1 MAATGS
7 GQRLLSCAITALI
20 LLRLAH
26 PASAAQDEPDRH
38 PQKRHKTDREDAR
51 PPDGLRPQRGFQ
63 NQFDS
68 SGSRGDFGRRDD
80 SPLEITVEKG
90 YCFINGE
97 YIAPPYE
104 VRCDAEKLTVNGR
117 EISCKPPPR
126 DFSGRGFGG
135 GFGPRGSDYS
145 LRYFFSQLHGQLALD
160 FVVMSFAGQ
169 PFASFDTS
177 HTYDLLKSFIFTGSR
192 SVRQV
197 AVRNQ
202 LPADFN
208 RGAWDEWIS
217 NYKPA
222 DELKIRA
229 AAFTN
234 AYEQNQEHALADI
247 RAQRLLESLSYP
259 LSISGMVLSVLSI
272 GHLLG
277 GRPHAGKQTRGLD
290 PSPEMI
296 RAFNWSVAFAAAL
309 SLLDLV
315 WTIIATS
322 ASTSGVTELNP
333 IGKEFIH
340 DPRNLAGFKIAV
352 TFSCLALLWLMRKHK
367 RAQIAAWWLCLVL
380 TLVTCRW
387 LVVDSLML
395 TSSV

>member
-20 LLRLAH
+20 LLRLTHSA
-26 PASAAQDEPDRH
+26 AAAQDEPDRH
-38 PQKRHKTDREDAR
+38 SQKRHKADRDDAH
-51 PPDGLRPQRGFQ
+51 PSDGPRPQRGFQ

-68 SGSRGDFGRRDD
+68 SGSRGDLGRRDD

-117 EISCKPPPR
+117 EISCKPPQR
-126 DFSGRGFGG
+126 EFGGRGFGG
-135 GFGPRGSDYS
+135 GFGPRGSDLT

-160 FVVMSFAGQ
+160 FVIISFESQ
-169 PFASFDTS
+169 PFVSFDTS
-177 HTYDLLKSFIFTGSR
+177 HSYDLLKSLIVTSKR
-192 SVRQV
+192 ALRQV
-197 AVRNQ
+197 TMRNQ

-208 RGAWDEWIS
+208 RDVWDEWIS
-217 NYKPA
+217 GFQPP
-222 DELKIRA
+222 DDLKIRA

-247 RAQRLLESLSYP
+247 RTQRLLEKLAYP
-259 LSISGMVLSVLSI
+259 LSVSGMVLSVLAI

-277 GRPHAGKQTRGLD
+277 GRPHAGKPTKGLD

-296 RAFNWSVAFAAAL
+296 QALNWSIAFAAAL
-309 SLLDLV
+309 SILDLV
-315 WTIIATS
+315 WTILATS
-322 ASTSGVTELNP
+322 SSTSGVTELNP
-333 IGKEFIH
+333 IGKELIH
-340 DPRNLAGFKIAV
+340 DPRNLAGFKIAI

-387 LVVDSLML
+387 LVVDSLMM
-395 TSSV
+395 TSTL

>member
-1 MAATGS
+1 MAVTGN
-7 GQRLLSCAITALI
+7 GHRLISCAIAAL
-20 LLRLAH
+20 LLTSLAL
-26 PASAAQDEPDRH
+26 PATAAQDEPDRH
-38 PQKRHKTDREDAR
+38 PQKRHKSDRDDGR
-51 PPDGLRPQRGFQ
+51 SPDVPGQ
-63 NQFDS
+63 
-68 SGSRGDFGRRDD
+68 RGDFGRGEFSRRDD

-90 YCFINGE
+90 YLFIDGE
-97 YIAPPYE
+97 YIPPPYE
-104 VRCDAEKLTVNGR
+104 VRCDAEKLSINGR
-117 EISCKPPPR
+117 EISCKPPQR
-126 DFSGRGFGG
+126 EFSGRGFGG
-135 GFGPRGSDYS
+135 GFGPRGNDFS

-160 FVVMSFAGQ
+160 FVVMSFEGQ
-169 PFASFDTS
+169 PFISFDTS
-177 HTYDLLKSFIFTGSR
+177 HTYDLLKSMIFTGSR

-202 LPADFN
+202 LPAEFN
-208 RGAWDEWIS
+208 RGVWDKWIS
-217 NYKPA
+217 DFQPP
-222 DELKIRA
+222 DDLKIRA
-229 AAFTN
+229 AAYTN

-247 RAQRLLESLSYP
+247 RAQRLLENLSYP

-277 GRPHAGKQTRGLD
+277 GRPHAGKPTRGLD

-296 RAFNWSVAFAAAL
+296 RTLNWSVAFAAAL
-309 SLLDLV
+309 SILDLV
-315 WTIIATS
+315 WTIVATS
-322 ASTSGVTELNP
+322 SSTSGVTELNP

-395 TSSV
+395 TSTV